1 MMTVCRTVHW
11 APYIL
16 SLNSQNAFFFF
27 FFLQESICFRN
38 DEEISKGT
46 HGLQKMSLL
55 RFWVGVWTQISQ
67 AQSGL
72 FSRGSPEPT
81 VSPRAASPLL
91 SEYGSLETGPILDF
105 QSCHCKPPQTK
116 ELKQQK
122 LIFNLFWRLE
132 VQHQG
137 VSRFGLSP
145 LSLACRQPLSRW
157 VLTQPLLC
165 DSALLVAHHLLIWT
179 PVLLV

>member
-11 APYIL
+11 ALYIL
-16 SLNSQNAFFFF
+16 SLNSQNTFFFF
-27 FFLQESICFRN
+27 SPRKVFVLEMMKKSPRGHMVFR
-38 DEEISKGT
+38 
-46 HGLQKMSLL
+46 KMSLL

-122 LIFNLFWRLE
+122 LIFILFWRLE

-165 DSALLVAHHLLIWT
+165 DSALLVAHPLLIWT